1 MRGGTVAVLTI
12 YLRVTFADEGMPQD
26 ALMPPHFDA
35 ESDLKCI
42 DKAEGEKTNDLSQ
55 QK

>member
-12 YLRVTFADEGMPQD
+12 YLRFTFADEGMPQD
-26 ALMPPHFDA
+26 ASMPLHFDA
-35 ESDLKCI
+35 EPDLKFL
-42 DKAEGEKTNDLSQ
+42 DKAEGEITSDLSQ